1 MLEEISS
8 TEKETSRK
16 NKNNNKLI
24 KRWKKVHYKKILL
37 KYKPN
42 RLEQDLKI
50 IIDPAWTRLSQK
62 GVGFLRK

>member
-24 KRWKKVHYKKILL
+24 KRWKKSAL
-37 KYKPN
+37 
-42 RLEQDLKI
+42 
-50 IIDPAWTRLSQK
+50 
-62 GVGFLRK
+62 